1 FIGMAIGLV
10 LLMCMWPLEQWVG
23 RRQRRLPIVHLN
35 LLQDTN
41 FVLGLGAVYFFTF
54 ANLSF
59 YLVLTLYLQLVLAL
73 SPLATGFTVLPLALT
88 FAAVSRLI
96 GSHAERRGL
105 GALSEGCIVQCAGF
119 VLLAAILE
127 WHGPISPVHLSLLL
141 AVFGAG
147 QAMVMAPL
155 YGAVLSNV
163 PVEHAGSGGGVIST
177 VQQVGN
183 SC

>member
-1 FIGMAIGLV
+1 
-10 LLMCMWPLEQWVG
+10 
-23 RRQRRLPIVHLN
+23 
-35 LLQDTN
+35 
-41 FVLGLGAVYFFTF
+41 
-54 ANLSF
+54 
-59 YLVLTLYLQLVLAL
+59 LQLGLAL

-88 FAAVSRLI
+88 FAAVSRLS

-105 GALSEGCIVQCAGF
+105 SALIEGCIVQIAGL

-183 SC
+183 SCGVVVVGSVFYSAQGSRTADTALVFSLGILVLALFATAGFLQRLQVARRRGPQ